1 MLGYDILN
9 ARYDSLKYERRYLS
23 IVYYQI
29 ARLGYFSPNEVQ
41 KSIDWLAANP
51 NDPMTFYI
59 LAATLA
65 AFDPAD
71 PHSFPGKVRKNLAI
85 DKSTITYMKRQLA
98 PTTHWNEPGLKATI
112 LLKWTLFMTETRHR
126 DPSLEN
132 QEGFKTEELESQIWN
147 AVQGDAFT
155 YLAAAL
161 IQFRKRTHAS
171 PISSFAQFV
180 QLVPEQ
186 QEQQQR
192 EPLADEF
199 KLSVL
204 NTCDVLIRSLLTYA
218 SSELRKIKQRQEDV
232 LASVRTDRS
241 RMFRSTAPI
250 TGESEGQ
257 PAPRNDIAMLY
268 SLIGILYASLPPE
281 RALQFW
287 GATPHGDAHGL
298 SYMEITEM
306 SAGKL
311 PSFLQWAVWS
321 TQVRDVNM
329 TMALYDMLS
338 GLAKGQQCSEL
349 AYNFLARG
357 GGEVIPGSSLPS
369 STSSYNAGPS
379 ISWSTIFALLES
391 WASPAPSPRTN
402 QPPQQSLAVTFGG
415 FGSLVASQPPHPP
428 SQQPPQHIHIG
439 PKDVLLAQSFL
450 RLLSTVATS
459 SVAVRLA
466 ISSNT
471 QFRAIPTLISLV
483 PLGIPLE
490 LKGAIFDALA
500 AFCEPGAGVAGVDV
514 CKSVWTL
521 MERVE
526 VINVRACVS
535 GRSVSAGAV
544 LPPVKGVEIE
554 LDEVE
559 AVYKLYPATIPFL
572 GLLATLLHTPKRLS
586 PRSLLADAEPLNT
599 IPESLGQPYRLPG
612 IGPYVSF
619 VVDNVFA
626 GLPRREYARHTDR
639 WRMNDLC
646 LMLVERALA
655 GWEIENLVRASED
668 GSLKREAV
676 IPLLV
681 HPGFEV
687 LTRLLTNSPLQST
700 ILSYIVDG
708 IEGFERELPTEEP
721 YFLLTIIRV
730 LRIIRRVLEIQDV
743 FLDVLVP
750 LLSEFD
756 SAPFVGSI
764 HSRSFYTRFD
774 QALTYGTKYIPA
786 IAAYVVYP
794 AYPELVLLAVKIISQ
809 LSSSTSVTNLL
820 TLIER
825 SVDSERIL
833 SGFRQLLDV
842 ESLDDVDAA
851 ETTAEQ
857 ITGAGAADKET
868 QEPLDQAI
876 RVAILD
882 LLIRNTE
889 RGTTYPNIGHF
900 LLFGGA
906 ESEYQIQDPHAIGAR
921 RTCVHVILDLVNVG
935 VPRMRAKGKDRER
948 QRKAA
953 MHAEPL
959 FNVLPALSE
968 RCYRIIYQ
976 LCVHP
981 RSSDATMR
989 YLHTREDFFACHL
1002 AVIPSKVPEVSREP
1016 FIETMYHDGSRVLTS
1031 VSTLRAFIGLRSRIL
1046 DLVALDL
1053 HVLTNK
1059 GHHKGVLE
1067 ILQILFGTEHVQ
1079 DAGDFDWE
1087 DETGMQLQPFR
1098 EMGQSHLRVIEF
1110 VESLSFDWSDSL
1122 TTTPVEL
1129 EYLGSLNLLTCIRV
1143 DATGCEVVDQSALL
1157 SLLTSACRTL
1167 HSQGR
1172 ITTTAQAEK
1181 LNAETAYILES
1192 CAIEN
1197 HRREVA
1203 YAIATGYEAWR
1214 RLLDMT
1220 LTKCFNRLPHDRR
1233 ENMLF
1238 DLLHV
1243 LPGIVRS
1250 DVQEQTAVLLS
1261 EAILSTITKLREDRR
1276 HQIMLQ
1282 SAGGDV
1288 EAGALPTER
1297 LYALV
1302 RSLLECILDSNR
1314 SELVRGNLYACLI
1327 NYLHLVSADDGRHDA
1342 EAVVDTFGKRSMAL
1356 TLSAL
1361 GSREQ
1366 LSLVESQGGSARST
1380 PTPGGRPSPHASAL
1394 EAGSL
1399 SVMKSVMER
1408 LVSTISRDAIDGTE
1422 VWKTVAFMLLDAL
1435 THLCR
1440 ADKSRVLLSALARH
1454 GVLSNF
1460 VRGLKEA
1467 EMPLQSVLK
1476 PDPGAFSSLVL
1487 FVLCAELFADD
1498 LNPLYVYEAKMSL
1511 FTRMAQTRPG
1521 AERLLEAQILTI
1533 LSQCE
1538 FLDTRPEEDQ
1548 SFMGMCRRVRS
1559 FDARLTLLK
1568 TKIRFCRLRFSG
1580 IISCLCLRCS
1590 SL

>member
-1 MLGYDILN
+1 M
-9 ARYDSLKYERRYLS
+9 
-23 IVYYQI
+23 VYYQI

-41 KSIDWLAANP
+41 KSIDWLAVNS
-51 NDPMTFYI
+51 NDPMSFYI

-71 PHSFPGKVRKNLAI
+71 PHSFAGRVRKNLAI
-85 DKSTITYMKRQLA
+85 DKGTITYMKRQLA
-98 PTTHWNEPGLKATI
+98 PTANWREPSLKATI
-112 LLKWTLFMTETRHR
+112 LLKWTLFMTETRYR
-126 DPSLEN
+126 DSSLEN

-155 YLAAAL
+155 YLATAL
-161 IQFRKRTHAS
+161 IQLQKRTHTS

-180 QLVPEQ
+180 QLLPEQ
-186 QEQQQR
+186 QEQQQK
-192 EPLADEF
+192 ESLADEF
-199 KLSVL
+199 KLPVL

-241 RMFRSTAPI
+241 RMFRSAAPVS
-250 TGESEGQ
+250 GESESQ

-268 SLIGILYASLPPE
+268 SLIGILYTSLPAE

-287 GATPHGDAHGL
+287 GATPLGETYGL

-338 GLAKGQQCSEL
+338 GLAKGQQSSEL

-369 STSSYNAGPS
+369 SAGSYNAAPS
-379 ISWSTIFALLES
+379 ISWSMIFILLES
-391 WASPAPSPRTN
+391 WASPAPTPRTT
-402 QPPQQSLAVTFGG
+402 QPPQQSFTASLGG
-415 FGSLVASQPPHPP
+415 FGSLAVSQPSLP
-428 SQQPPQHIHIG
+428 STQQPPQHIPIG

-450 RLLSTVATS
+450 RLLSTAATS

-471 QFRAIPTLISLV
+471 QFRAIPTLVSLV
-483 PLGIPLE
+483 PLSIPLE
-490 LKGAIFDALA
+490 LKGAIFDTLA
-500 AFCEPGAGVAGVDV
+500 AFCEPGAGVAGVDI
-514 CKSVWTL
+514 CKSLWML

-526 VINVRACVS
+526 VINVRASIS
-535 GRSVSAGAV
+535 GRSVGAGAV
-544 LPPVKGVEIE
+544 LPPVKGVEVE

-559 AVYKLYPATIPFL
+559 AIYKLYPATIPFL
-572 GLLATLLHTPKRLS
+572 SLLATLLHTPKRLS

-599 IPESLGQPYRLPG
+599 IPDSLGQPYRLPG

-626 GLPRREYARHTDR
+626 GLPRREYARHSER

-646 LMLVERALA
+646 LKFVERALA
-655 GWEIENLVRASED
+655 GWEIENLVRGSED
-668 GSLKREAV
+668 GSLKRETV
-676 IPLLV
+676 IPLLI

-708 IEGFERELPTEEP
+708 IEGFERELPSEEP
-721 YFLLTIIRV
+721 YFLQTIVRV
-730 LRIIRRVLEIQDV
+730 LRIIHRVLEIQDV

-750 LLSEFD
+750 ILSEFD
-756 SAPFVGSI
+756 SAPFVGSV

-794 AYPELVLLAVKIISQ
+794 AYPELVLLAVKVISR
-809 LSSSTSVTNLL
+809 LSSSTSITSLL

-825 SVDSERIL
+825 SPDSERIL
-833 SGFRQLLDV
+833 GGFRQLLDV

-857 ITGAGAADKET
+857 ITGAGAADRET

-889 RGTTYPNIGHF
+889 RGTAYPNIGHF

-906 ESEYQIQDPHAIGAR
+906 ESEHQIQDPHAIGAR
-921 RTCVHVILDLVNVG
+921 RTCAHVILDLVNVG

-948 QRKAA
+948 LRKAVV
-953 MHAEPL
+953 HAEPL

-968 RCYRIIYQ
+968 RCYRIIHQ

-981 RSSDATMR
+981 RTSDATMR
-989 YLHTREDFFACHL
+989 YLHTREDFFVRHL
-1002 AVIPSKVPEVSREP
+1002 AAIPSKVPEVSQEP
-1016 FIETMYHDGSRVLTS
+1016 FIEVMYHDGSRVMTS
-1031 VSTLRAFIGLRSRIL
+1031 VATLRAFIDLRSRIL
-1046 DLVALDL
+1046 DLAALDL

-1067 ILQILFGTEHVQ
+1067 ILQILFGTENMQ
-1079 DAGDFDWE
+1079 DAGECDWE
-1087 DETGMQLQPFR
+1087 DELGRSLQPFR
-1098 EMGQSHLRVIEF
+1098 ELGQSHLRVIEF
-1110 VESLSFDWSDSL
+1110 IQSLSFDWSDSL
-1122 TTTPVEL
+1122 TTTSVDL
-1129 EYLGSLNLLTCIRV
+1129 EYLGSLNLHACVRM
-1143 DATGCEVVDQSALL
+1143 DPTGCEVVDQSALL

-1172 ITTTAQAEK
+1172 ITTTAQADK
-1181 LNAETAYILES
+1181 LNTETAYVLES

-1197 HRREVA
+1197 HRREIS
-1203 YAIATGYEAWR
+1203 YAVATGYEAWH

-1220 LTKCFNRLPHDRR
+1220 LTKCFHRLPHDRR
-1233 ENMLF
+1233 ENVLF

-1250 DVQEQTAVLLS
+1250 DVQEATAVLLS
-1261 EAILSTITKLREDRR
+1261 EATLSTITKLREDRR

-1282 SAGGDV
+1282 SAGGDI
-1288 EAGALPTER
+1288 EAGSLPTER
-1297 LYALV
+1297 LYALL
-1302 RSLLECILDSNR
+1302 RSLLECILDNNR

-1327 NYLHLVSADDGRHDA
+1327 NYLHLVSADDVRHDV
-1342 EAVVDTFGKRSMAL
+1342 EAVVVDTIGKRSVALSTSAFTSRDDLAL
-1356 TLSAL
+1356 T
-1361 GSREQ
+1361 
-1366 LSLVESQGGSARST
+1366 ESQGGSARST
-1380 PTPGGRPSPHASAL
+1380 PTPGGRPTQRTSTL
-1394 EAGSL
+1394 EVGTLSL
-1399 SVMKSVMER
+1399 MKSVMER

-1422 VWKTVAFMLLDAL
+1422 VWKTVAFMLLDSLA
-1435 THLCR
+1435 HLCR
-1440 ADKSRVLLSALARH
+1440 ADKSRTLLSSLVRY

-1467 EMPLQSVLK
+1467 EMHLQYVLK
-1476 PDPGAFSSLVL
+1476 PDPGMFYLSLLFALPCL
-1487 FVLCAELFADD
+1487 FVEI
-1498 LNPLYVYEAKMSL
+1498 V
-1511 FTRMAQTRPG
+1511 
-1521 AERLLEAQILTI
+1521 
-1533 LSQCE
+1533 
-1538 FLDTRPEEDQ
+1538 LD
-1548 SFMGMCRRVRS
+1548 
-1559 FDARLTLLK
+1559 
-1568 TKIRFCRLRFSG
+1568 
-1580 IISCLCLRCS
+1580 
-1590 SL
+1590 